1 MALGGSSAV
10 HIQSSTLSS
19 SPATPRTPSSITIH
33 PVALFSILDHYLR
46 RTDDQP
52 RVIGTLLGTRSADN
66 TTIHVRSS
74 FAVLHSENDEQ
85 VAVDMEYHRTM
96 YELHSRVTP
105 KETIVGW
112 YSTGS
117 NLNTYSALI
126 QNFYSQETAP
136 HQAIHVALNTGA
148 EEGEEAGVQAYVR
161 CVSLRLTG
169 NARVVGTG
177 NRYDTERDLLSSP
190 VGVFPKPENCIFV
203 PVPVR
208 LQFQDAERSGLD
220 LLTQTAIAP
229 TLTTPQPTPSI
240 AHLDAT
246 LASVSQMLD
255 RVLAYVR
262 QVLSGEVQGDKA
274 LGRYLMDTLGVGAI
288 GEKGGEDKAFNA
300 SLQDTLMISYL
311 ANLVRAQAE
320 VSSRLALV
328 TS

>member
-10 HIQSSTLSS
+10 HIQSSTISA
-19 SPATPRTPSSITIH
+19 PPIPRTPTSITIH

-46 RTDDQP
+46 RNDEQP
-52 RVIGTLLGTRSADN
+52 RVIGTLLGTRSPDN
-66 TTIHVRSS
+66 TQIHVRSS
-74 FAVLHSENDEQ
+74 FAVLHSENEEQ

-96 YELHSRVTP
+96 YELHNRVTP

-148 EEGEEAGVQAYVR
+148 EEGEEAGVQAYV
-161 CVSLRLTG
+161 
-169 NARVVGTG
+169 
-177 NRYDTERDLLSSP
+177 SSP

-208 LQFQDAERSGLD
+208 LQFQDTERSGLD
-220 LLTQTAIAP
+220 LLTQTALSP
-229 TLTTPQPTPSI
+229 NSTTAQPVTSI
-240 AHLDAT
+240 ANLDAALNT
-246 LASVSQMLD
+246 VSQMID

-262 QVLSGEVQGDKA
+262 QVLAGEVEGDKA
-274 LGRYLMDTLGVGAI
+274 LGRYLMDTLGVAAI

-300 SLQDTLMISYL
+300 SLQVRFLVSVFCSTAEMCAQDTLMISYL

-320 VSSRLALV
+320 VSARLALV

>member
-1 MALGGSSAV
+1 MALGGSSAL
-10 HIQSSTLSS
+10 HIQSSTISS
-19 SPATPRTPSSITIH
+19 APAVPRTPSSITIH

-52 RVIGTLLGTRSADN
+52 RVIGTLLGTRSPDN
-66 TTIHVRSS
+66 TQIHVRSS

-148 EEGEEAGVQAYVR
+148 EEGEEAGVQAYV
-161 CVSLRLTG
+161 
-169 NARVVGTG
+169 
-177 NRYDTERDLLSSP
+177 SSP

-208 LQFQDAERSGLD
+208 LQFHDAERAGLD
-220 LLTQTAIAP
+220 LLTQTALSP
-229 TLTTPQPTPSI
+229 NSTTAQPVTSI
-240 AHLDAT
+240 ANLDTALNT
-246 LASVSQMLD
+246 VMQMLE

-262 QVLSGEVQGDKA
+262 QVLAGEVEGDKA
-274 LGRYLMDTLGVGAI
+274 LGRYLMDTLGVAAI
-288 GEKGGEDKAFNA
+288 GEKGGEDMAFNA

-311 ANLVRAQAE
+311 ANLVRSQAE

>member
-1 MALGGSSAV
+1 MALGGSSAI
-10 HIQSSTLSS
+10 HIQPNTAAS
-19 SPATPRTPSSITIH
+19 ATAVPRTPSSITIH

-52 RVIGTLLGTRSADN
+52 RVIGTLLGTRSPDN
-66 TTIHVRSS
+66 TQVHVRSS

-136 HQAIHVALNTGA
+136 HQAIHVALTTGA
-148 EEGEEAGVQAYVR
+148 EEGEEAGVQAFV
-161 CVSLRLTG
+161 
-169 NARVVGTG
+169 
-177 NRYDTERDLLSSP
+177 SSP

-208 LQFQDAERSGLD
+208 LQYQDAERSGRTSFLP
-220 LLTQTAIAP
+220 LEHSPQQITRFVGQWTSSPKPHSRQTPRFA
-229 TLTTPQPTPSI
+229 QPVTSI
-240 AHLDAT
+240 ANLDAT
-246 LASVSQMLD
+246 LSTVSQMLD

-262 QVLSGEVQGDKA
+262 QVLAGEVEGDKA
-274 LGRYLMDTLGVGAI
+274 LGRYLMDTLGVGPL
-288 GEKGGEDKAFNA
+288 GEKGGEDKAFNT

-311 ANLVRAQAE
+311 ANLVRSQAE
-320 VSSRLALV
+320 VSARLALV

>member
-10 HIQSSTLSS
+10 HIQSTTCPS
-19 SPATPRTPSSITIH
+19 RTPSSITIH

-52 RVIGTLLGTRSADN
+52 RVIGTLLGTRSPDN
-66 TTIHVRSS
+66 TQIHVRSS

-148 EEGEEAGVQAYVR
+148 EEGEEAGVQAYV
-161 CVSLRLTG
+161 
-169 NARVVGTG
+169 
-177 NRYDTERDLLSSP
+177 SSP

-220 LLTQTAIAP
+220 LLTQTALSP
-229 TLTTPQPTPSI
+229 NSTTPQPVASL
-240 AHLDAT
+240 ANLDTALT
-246 LASVSQMLD
+246 TVSQMLD

-262 QVLSGEVQGDKA
+262 QVLAGEVEGDKA

-288 GEKGGEDKAFNA
+288 GEKGGEDKAFNT

-311 ANLVRAQAE
+311 ANLVRSQAE